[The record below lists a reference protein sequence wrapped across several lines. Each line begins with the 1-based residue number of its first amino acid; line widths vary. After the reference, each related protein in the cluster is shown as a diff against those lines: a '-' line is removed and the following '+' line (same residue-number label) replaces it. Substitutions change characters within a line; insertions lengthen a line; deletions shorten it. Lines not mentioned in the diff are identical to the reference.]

1 MFGTSHPKT
10 FPIGIDFGFDA
21 VRLVQLCR
29 TPAGGLAV
37 RAAARRSFTAT
48 GDAASAVAAVEA
60 VVSVL
65 AMKEFIGRGVVLSL
79 PGEMVRT
86 RTVRLTSPAA
96 PASGDELP
104 PELREAFDFDLSD
117 ATLRL
122 VDAGF
127 VRRSLPEG
135 REVIA
140 LAVRNADVD
149 SLVEQ
154 LHRHGLRAVSMEA
167 RMLAL
172 HRLALHQREAGA
184 PLALLDMGGDAARM
198 LIASGGSI
206 AFLRDIAA
214 STGELCKSLAR
225 TLGISVE
232 EAREL
237 RRRVAASAAESAPEA
252 DDPVRRAVID
262 AARGQMEAL
271 AAEVARYLRY
281 HAVTFRG
288 AQPGTLIISGC
299 EANDSQLHAC
309 LVTQTG
315 MNIEVIDP
323 LVGIDP
329 GGMRVV
335 DRGPTVCEWA
345 VAMGLALKQ
354 ADRGGSWAR
363 PLSSAEAPHA

>member
-1 MFGTSHPKT
+1 
-10 FPIGIDFGFDA
+10 
-21 VRLVQLCR
+21 
-29 TPAGGLAV
+29 
-37 RAAARRSFTAT
+37 
-48 GDAASAVAAVEA
+48 
-60 VVSVL
+60 
-65 AMKEFIGRGVVLSL
+65 
-79 PGEMVRT
+79 
-86 RTVRLTSPAA
+86 
-96 PASGDELP
+96 
-104 PELREAFDFDLSD
+104 
-117 ATLRL
+117 
-122 VDAGF
+122 
-127 VRRSLPEG
+127 
-135 REVIA
+135 
-140 LAVRNADVD
+140 
-149 SLVEQ
+149 
-154 LHRHGLRAVSMEA
+154 
-167 RMLAL
+167 MLAL